1 MFKRP
6 GARRLDRIESILLAT
21 QLNLPCQVLRVD
33 IRRLLVSP
41 AVPPHWVD
49 ALHVKSVQH
58 AQVER
63 PSISLGGSEIA
74 NGFRKCGHL
83 VVRQGIR
90 VGGNV
95 HAASLAKGLAP
106 DAVAKDIVGQVLT
119 ALDGELALSGID
131 PDESDLVVLVK
142 CV

>member
-1 MFKRP
+1 M
-6 GARRLDRIESILLAT
+6 
-21 QLNLPCQVLRVD
+21 
-33 IRRLLVSP
+33 SP

-49 ALHVKSVQH
+49 ALHVESVQH

-63 PSISLGGSEIA
+63 PSVTLGGSEVA

-83 VVRQGIR
+83 VVRQGIL

-95 HAASLAKGLAP
+95 HATSLAKGPAP
-106 DAVAKDIVGQVLT
+106 DAVAKDIVGQVLA

-131 PDESDLVVLVK
+131 PDESALVMLVFVRVWAGQGVLWVLTR
-142 CV
+142 